1 MKTHVL
7 LALVGLA
14 TGFITPAFTQ
24 TTPKELV
31 GTWTIVAITLEKDG
45 KKTDLFG
52 PNPQG
57 RRIIDA
63 DGHVFYISTR
73 GDLPKF
79 ASNNRAAGTPEENKA
94 VVQGSI
100 AYFGTL
106 TANEADKTYTY
117 HIEVCTFPNWI
128 GVERKSSYTINGD
141 ELISTTSG
149 SSVGEGTVRVV
160 YKRAEAASSKKAPP
174 TVGTWTIVAITLEKD
189 GKKTDLFGPNPQGRL
204 IRDADGHVAYM
215 VTRADLP
222 KFTSNNRAAGTP
234 EENKAVVQGSISYF
248 GTVTTNEA
256 EKTSITHIEVCTY
269 PNWIGV
275 ERKTSYTIDG
285 DELITLGSGS
295 SAGEGTVRVVYNRA
309 K

>member
-24 TTPKELV
+24 TTPKEPV
-31 GTWTIVAITLEKDG
+31 GTWTIVSITQEKDG
-45 KKTDLFG
+45 KTTDLFG

-63 DGHVFYISTR
+63 DGHVFYMVTS

-100 AYFGTL
+100 AYFGTI
-106 TANEADKTYTY
+106 TANETDKTYTQ

-128 GVERKSSYTINGD
+128 GVERKSTYTINGD
-141 ELISTTSG
+141 ELDATTSG

-174 TVGTWTIVAITLEKD
+174 TVGTWMMVSITLEKD

-222 KFTSNNRAAGTP
+222 KFTSNNRAAGTS
-234 EENKAVVQGSISYF
+234 EENKAVVQGSIFFF
-248 GTVTTNEA
+248 GRSLVNETD
-256 EKTSITHIEVCTY
+256 KTITTHI
-269 PNWIGV
+269 
-275 ERKTSYTIDG
+275 
-285 DELITLGSGS
+285 
-295 SAGEGTVRVVYNRA
+295 
-309 K
+309 

>member
-1 MKTHVL
+1 MRTHVL

-31 GTWTIVAITLEKDG
+31 GTWTIVSITQKKDG
-45 KKTDLFG
+45 KTADLFG

-63 DGHVFYISTR
+63 DGHVFFMVTS

-100 AYFGTL
+100 AYFGTV
-106 TANEADKTYTY
+106 TADEADKTYTQ
-117 HIEVCTFPNWI
+117 HIEVCSFPNWI
-128 GVERKSSYTINGD
+128 GTDRKSTYTINGD
-141 ELISTTSG
+141 ELIATTSA
-149 SSVGEGTVRVV
+149 SSVGVGTVRVV

-174 TVGTWTIVAITLEKD
+174 TVGTWTMVSITQEQD
-189 GKKTDLFGPNPQGRL
+189 GKKIDLFGPNPQGRL

-269 PNWIGV
+269 PNWIGI
-275 ERKTSYTIDG
+275 ERKTSYTING
-285 DELITLGSGS
+285 DELDSTASGS
-295 SAGEGTVRVVYNRA
+295 TVGEGTVYVVWKRA

>member
-14 TGFITPAFTQ
+14 TGLITPAFTQ

-57 RRIIDA
+57 RLIRDA
-63 DGHVFYISTR
+63 DGHVFYIATR

-94 VVQGSI
+94 VM
-100 AYFGTL
+100 
-106 TANEADKTYTY
+106 E
-117 HIEVCTFPNWI
+117 
-128 GVERKSSYTINGD
+128 
-141 ELISTTSG
+141 
-149 SSVGEGTVRVV
+149 
-160 YKRAEAASSKKAPP
+160 
-174 TVGTWTIVAITLEKD
+174 
-189 GKKTDLFGPNPQGRL
+189 
-204 IRDADGHVAYM
+204 
-215 VTRADLP
+215 
-222 KFTSNNRAAGTP
+222 
-234 EENKAVVQGSISYF
+234 GSISYF

-256 EKTSITHIEVCTY
+256 EKTSITHIEVCTF

-275 ERKTSYTIDG
+275 ERKSTYTING
-285 DELITLGSGS
+285 DELIATTSGS
-295 SAGEGTVRVVYNRA
+295 SMASRQARMRLTVAVSTGAGE
-309 K
+309 

>member
-24 TTPKELV
+24 TTIPKELV
-31 GTWTIVAITLEKDG
+31 GTWTIVSITQEKDG
-45 KKTDLFG
+45 KTTDLYG

-63 DGHVFYISTR
+63 DGHVFFMVTS

-100 AYFGTL
+100 AYFGTV
-106 TANEADKTYTY
+106 TADEADKTYTQ

-128 GVERKSSYTINGD
+128 GVERKSTYTINGD
-141 ELISTTSG
+141 ELIATTSG

-160 YKRAEAASSKKAPP
+160 YKRAEAVSSKKAPP
-174 TVGTWTIVAITLEKD
+174 TRTIVSITLEKD
-189 GKKTDLFGPNPQGRL
+189 GKQTDLFGPNPQGRL

-248 GTVTTNEA
+248 GTVRTNEA

-269 PNWIGV
+269 PNWVGI
-275 ERKTSYTIDG
+275 ERKTSYTING
-285 DELITLGSGS
+285 DELDSTSSGS
-295 SAGEGTVRVVYNRA
+295 TVGEGTVYVVWKRA

>member
-63 DGHVFYISTR
+63 DGHV
-73 GDLPKF
+73 
-79 ASNNRAAGTPEENKA
+79 
-94 VVQGSI
+94 
-100 AYFGTL
+100 
-106 TANEADKTYTY
+106 
-117 HIEVCTFPNWI
+117 
-128 GVERKSSYTINGD
+128 
-141 ELISTTSG
+141 
-149 SSVGEGTVRVV
+149 
-160 YKRAEAASSKKAPP
+160 
-174 TVGTWTIVAITLEKD
+174 
-189 GKKTDLFGPNPQGRL
+189 
-204 IRDADGHVAYM
+204 AYM

-234 EENKAVVQGSISYF
+234 EENKAVVQGSIAYF
-248 GTVTTNEA
+248 GTVTADEA
-256 EKTSITHIEVCTY
+256 DKTYTQHIEVCSF
-269 PNWIGV
+269 PNWIGT
-275 ERKTSYTIDG
+275 ERKTTYTVNG
-285 DELITLGSGS
+285 DELDTTTSGS
-295 SAGEGTVRVVYNRA
+295 SVGEGTVHVVYKRA